1 MIIKIGKKLIGKR
14 NPVFIIAEVGVNH
27 NGKLDLALKLVDV
40 AAKMGADA
48 VKFQTFRA
56 EQVVTDQ
63 GKMADYQKKNL
74 GKEKSQLD
82 MLRELELKENLYP
95 KIIQRCKKRG
105 IMFLSTPHGGRDS
118 VDFLESLE
126 VGAFKVGSGDL
137 TNFLL
142 LDRLAKTRKPLILSS
157 GMAMM
162 KEIKEA
168 IKFIKTRGNSH
179 IAMLHCTTD
188 YPCKPEDVN
197 MAAMVTMVKQLS
209 IPVGYS
215 DHTIGIEAAIMSATL
230 GATIYECHFTIDKK
244 LPGPDHVASA
254 NPAEL
259 KDRIDAIRMVE
270 KMMGLS
276 QKEPTESEKK
286 LINIVRRSL
295 VAAND
300 LPVGHKLTIKDLEAK
315 RPGDGISPKE
325 YEKFLGEIL
334 KKPLLKDQRIQ
345 ITDIS
350 H

>member
-1 MIIKIGKKLIGKR
+1 MLKIGGKKIGQN
-14 NPVFIIAEVGVNH
+14 NPVFIIAEAGVNH
-27 NGKLDLALKLVDV
+27 NGRLDLALQLVDV
-40 AAKMGADA
+40 AAKTGADA
-48 VKFQTFRA
+48 VKFQTFKA

-82 MLRELELKENLYP
+82 MLRELELKESLYP
-95 KIIQRCKKRG
+95 KIIERCKKRG

-118 VDFLESLE
+118 VDFLESLGVE
-126 VGAFKVGSGDL
+126 AFKVGSGDL

-142 LDRLAKTRKPLILSS
+142 LDRLAKTRKPLVLSS
-157 GMAMM
+157 GMATM

-168 IKFIKTRGNSH
+168 INFIKNRGNSH

-197 MAAMVTMVKQLS
+197 MAAMAMMIEQLD

-215 DHTIGIEAAIMSATL
+215 DHTIGQEAATMAVTL
-230 GATIYECHFTIDKK
+230 GATVYECHFTLDKT

-254 NPAEL
+254 DPIEL

-270 KMMGLS
+270 KMTGRS
-276 QKEPTESEKK
+276 KKEPTEGERK
-286 LINIVRRSL
+286 LISIVRRSL
-295 VAAND
+295 VAATD
-300 LPVGHKLTIKDLEAK
+300 LPVGHRLTINDLEAK
-315 RPGDGISPKE
+315 RPGNGISPSE
-325 YEKFLGEIL
+325 FEKFLGKVL
-334 KKPLLKDQRIQ
+334 KNSLQKNQQVQKS
-345 ITDIS
+345 DIK

>member
-1 MIIKIGKKLIGKR
+1 MIIKIGKKQIGLDR
-14 NPVFIIAEVGVNH
+14 PCFIIAEAGVNH
-27 NGKLDLALKLVDV
+27 NGRLDLALQLVDV

-95 KIIQRCKKRG
+95 KIIERCKKRG
-105 IMFLSTPHGGRDS
+105 IMFLSTPHGGRNS
-118 VDFLESLE
+118 VDFLESLG
-126 VGAFKVGSGDL
+126 VAAFKVGSGDL

-157 GMAMM
+157 GMATM

-168 IKFIKTRGNSH
+168 IKFIKNRGNSH

-197 MAAMVTMVKQLS
+197 MAAMVTMIKQLD

-215 DHTIGIEAAIMSATL
+215 DHTIGKEAAIMAATL
-230 GATIYECHFTIDKK
+230 GTTVYECHFTLDKK

-254 NPAEL
+254 DPIEL
-259 KDRIDAIRMVE
+259 KDRIGAIRMVE
-270 KMMGLS
+270 KMMGRD
-276 QKEPTESEKK
+276 QKEPTESERK

-295 VAAND
+295 IAATD
-300 LPVGHKLTIKDLEAK
+300 LPMGHKLTIKDLEAK
-315 RPGDGISPKE
+315 RPGNGISPSE
-325 YEKFLGEIL
+325 YEKLLGKFL
-334 KKPLLKDQRIQ
+334 KKPLQKDQQIQ
-345 ITDIS
+345 KSDIKY
-350 H
+350 